1 MTYGD
6 NTMSPTKIGERN
18 ETFGSLESTRE
29 VSELRMKYIIING
42 LNDEMTH
49 HAPHWACAWM
59 VVRNYMEQASPGS
72 ASDRGRLFHGRRAG
86 PGHRRG
92 RRRRLWGT
100 STEPRPVLMDGGNG
114 RLCCQPSAL
123 STGSGERCM
132 TPSVDTSNTSLT
144 MVSMGSPCPD
154 RKSMVARSSV
164 SEPAR
169 SMAGKDDEPR
179 VEDHIEE
186 N

>member
-72 ASDRGRLFHGRRAG
+72 ASDRGRLFHGEAA
-86 PGHRRG
+86 PA
-92 RRRRLWGT
+92 
-100 STEPRPVLMDGGNG
+100 D
-114 RLCCQPSAL
+114 
-123 STGSGERCM
+123 
-132 TPSVDTSNTSLT
+132 
-144 MVSMGSPCPD
+144 D
-154 RKSMVARSSV
+154 RIDA
-164 SEPAR
+164 
-169 SMAGKDDEPR
+169 DDESGLQKMR
-179 VEDHIEE
+179 VGVR
-186 N
+186 

>member
-59 VVRNYMEQASPGS
+59 VVRNYMEQTPLGS
-72 ASDRGRLFHGRRAG
+72 ASDEARLFHGRRAG
-86 PGHRRG
+86 PGQEPSAGEREGAPLPWNKRFRG
-92 RRRRLWGT
+92 ALATGSGCSMGDERGRATGGAEGAGCGSLARNGRSRRRRLWGT
-100 STEPRPVLMDGGNG
+100 LA
-114 RLCCQPSAL
+114 PSAMPHRGDYE
-123 STGSGERCM
+123 TK
-132 TPSVDTSNTSLT
+132 T
-144 MVSMGSPCPD
+144 
-154 RKSMVARSSV
+154 
-164 SEPAR
+164 
-169 SMAGKDDEPR
+169 
-179 VEDHIEE
+179 
-186 N
+186 